1 MKIIRDP
8 IHGNLA
14 ISRDELQ
21 VLDAPEMQRLRRVRQ
36 LGFVYFVYP
45 SATHSRFEHSLGAF
59 HVAGRIAKAV
69 GLEND
74 EAEQVKLAA
83 LLHDIGH
90 GPYSHSSE
98 IASNFFKKTTH
109 EMYTS
114 KLIKKSAVSDALKD
128 AGHNPDEIAK
138 IATGRKKPNSDIV
151 SGDIDADRMDYLM
164 RDSYYTGAAYGIVDL
179 DHLLLKLMMTKQG
192 LVVDEEGLSAV
203 ESMLIAR
210 YLMYPAVYS
219 HKTSRI
225 ADAMFTNALIEC
237 LQEKAF
243 TIDELFRMDDA
254 EVFQKIRSHGG
265 GGESLLDSIERRDL
279 HKAALRLS
287 KEDFG
292 KSFEEIMSLKSDIK
306 NLKKLEA
313 EITEECGLERN
324 ELLLEVPQPQYT
336 KEVKTLISDSGKLKK
351 LEEFSPLV
359 KALQEA
365 QWKYWNVGVYASAG
379 KLKTVSKKA
388 KDILLGI

>member
-8 IHGNLA
+8 IHGNLT

-59 HVAGRIAKAV
+59 HIAGRIAEAV

-83 LLHDIGH
+83 LLHDLGH

-114 KLIKKSAVSDALKD
+114 KIIKKSAVSDALKD
-128 AGHNPDEIAK
+128 TGHNPDEIAK

-225 ADAMFTNALIEC
+225 ADSMFTNALIEC

-265 GGESLLDSIERRDL
+265 EGENLLDSIERRDL

-324 ELLLEVPQPQYT
+324 ELLLDVPPPQYT

-359 KALQEA
+359 KALREA

-379 KLKTVSKKA
+379 NLEKVSKKA
-388 KDILLGI
+388 KEILLGI

>member
-8 IHGNLA
+8 IHGNLT
-14 ISRDELQ
+14 ISEEELR

-59 HVAGRIAKAV
+59 HVAGKIATAV
-69 GLEND
+69 GLEKK
-74 EAEQVKLAA
+74 EIEKVKLAA
-83 LLHDIGH
+83 LLHDVGH

-109 EMYTS
+109 EIYTN
-114 KLIKKSAVSDALKD
+114 KIIRKSAVSDALEEAD
-128 AGHNPDEIAK
+128 HNPDEIAK
-138 IATGRKKPNSDIV
+138 IATGRKRPNSDIV

-179 DHLLLKLMMTKQG
+179 DHLLLKLMMNKKG
-192 LVVDEEGLSAV
+192 LIIESGGLSAV

-237 LQEKAF
+237 IQEKAF
-243 TIDELFRMDDA
+243 TIDELFAMDDA
-254 EVFQKIRSHGG
+254 EVFQNIRSHGG
-265 GGESLLDSIERRDL
+265 EGEDLLDSIERRDL
-279 HKAALRLS
+279 HKTALNLS
-287 KEDFG
+287 KEELG
-292 KSFEEIMSLKSDIK
+292 ENFEKVMSLKSDIRS
-306 NLKKLEA
+306 LKKLEA
-313 EITEECGLERN
+313 EIT
-324 ELLLEVPQPQYT
+324 
-336 KEVKTLISDSGKLKK
+336 
-351 LEEFSPLV
+351 
-359 KALQEA
+359 
-365 QWKYWNVGVYASAG
+365 
-379 KLKTVSKKA
+379 
-388 KDILLGI
+388 

>member
-8 IHGNLA
+8 IHGNLT
-14 ISRDELQ
+14 ISEEELR

-59 HVAGRIAKAV
+59 HVAGKIATAV
-69 GLEND
+69 GLEKK
-74 EAEQVKLAA
+74 EIEKVKLAA
-83 LLHDIGH
+83 LLHDVGH

-109 EMYTS
+109 EIYTN
-114 KLIKKSAVSDALKD
+114 KIIRKSAVSDALEEAD
-128 AGHNPDEIAK
+128 HNPDEIAK
-138 IATGRKKPNSDIV
+138 IATGRKRPNSDIV

-179 DHLLLKLMMTKQG
+179 DHLLLKLMMNKKG
-192 LVVDEEGLSAV
+192 LIIESGGLSAV

-237 LQEKAF
+237 IQEKAF
-243 TIDELFRMDDA
+243 TIDELFAMDDA
-254 EVFQKIRSHGG
+254 EVFQNIRSHGG
-265 GGESLLDSIERRDL
+265 EGENLLDSIERRDL
-279 HKAALRLS
+279 HKTALNLS
-287 KEDFG
+287 KEELG
-292 KSFEEIMSLKSDIK
+292 ENFEKVMSLKSDIRS
-306 NLKKLEA
+306 LKKLEA

-324 ELLLEVPQPQYT
+324 TVLLEVPHPQYE

-351 LEEFSPLV
+351 LEKFSPLV
-359 KALQEA
+359 KALHEA
-365 QWKYWNVGVYASAG
+365 QWKYWNVGVYTSSENI
-379 KLKTVSKKA
+379 KKVSKTA
-388 KDILLGI
+388 KTILLEI